1 AHRQTGSRAAS
12 ARSITYAARFHR
24 ALPRQ
29 EEPDVSGPD
38 ALAAVIFFGGAFW
51 VLRPTGAAIAKRIAG
66 EHRKPGMD
74 AADRGEIPSQLHAV
88 REEVA
93 ELAERMDFAER
104 MLAKPKNG

>member
-1 AHRQTGSRAAS
+1 M
-12 ARSITYAARFHR
+12 
-24 ALPRQ
+24 
-29 EEPDVSGPD
+29 SGPE
-38 ALAAVIFFGGAFW
+38 AIAAVMFFGGAFW
-51 VLRPTGAAIAKRIAG
+51 VLRPIGAAIAKRIAG

-74 AADRGEIPSQLHAV
+74 AADRDEILTELHAV